1 MPLRAA
7 LMRIMR
13 IVRVM
18 RVAVGAP
25 MSNNYPICYSS
36 PEPFQTAAPQTHGVY
51 RDAPILSDGSDKSDK
66 SDLSVTPPQQAYPRS
81 HQASPAYPIG
91 NFSPEPNQTAASK
104 PSGYHMTCH
113 GVARQGEDGRPYLV
127 RQVGQVRQVRF
138 KRHATETRIPPQPS
152 SKPSIPHRQLFA
164 RAPTA
169 AQQTATVIQNLT
181 AKNYRK
187 NSKKSG
193 CSVLTKQVVHVKLV
207 HRRGFT
213 R

>member
-1 MPLRAA
+1 MQASRHRRQHTAVVIKQPCIPLRQLFARA
-7 LMRIMR
+7 KPICGRQTLGVYRDAPIYLAYPAYPAYSAYASVTPCATRIPPLPSSCP
-13 IVRVM
+13 
-18 RVAVGAP
+18 A
-25 MSNNYPICYSS
+25 YPICYSS
-36 PEPFQTAAPQTHGVY
+36 PEP
-51 RDAPILSDGSDKSDK
+51 
-66 SDLSVTPPQQAYPRS
+66 
-81 HQASPAYPIG
+81 
-91 NFSPEPNQTAASK
+91 NQTAAGK

-127 RQVGQVRQVRF
+127 RQVGQVRL
-138 KRHATETRIPPQPS
+138 KRHAHADCIPPQPS
-152 SKPSIPHRQLFA
+152 SKPGITPRQLFA

-207 HRRGFT
+207 YRRGFT